1 MKSLFDTLSKVEYV
15 LATLLAS
22 QAVIVAFFPQTPV
35 FVEWV
40 SRAFGVLGVLAAV
53 IKAVLAV
60 QPPATPP
67 VAAVVPPKVP

>member
-1 MKSLFDTLSKVEYV
+1 MKALFDTLTKVEYA

-40 SRAFGVLGVLAAV
+40 SRAFGVIGVLTAV

-60 QPPATPP
+60 QPPGTA
-67 VAAVVPPKVP
+67 VVVPPKVP